1 MPYDGHCMCGRIQV
15 SLPQQPSQS
24 LRCHCL
30 GSSINYVLGD
40 SDVTI
45 KDSRLSLKSYGDYHT
60 QSGNIVLRQFC
71 SECGS
76 PISTKSPDFPG
87 KTLLK
92 ASLFDE
98 ISRPSQEVFTCRRQ
112 TWEPAI
118 EGAKQ
123 D

>member
-15 SLPQQPSQS
+15 SLQQQPS
-24 LRCHCL
+24 HL

-71 SECGS
+71 SECGRQVFACS

-98 ISRPSQEVFTCRRQ
+98 ISRPSQEVFTSRRQ